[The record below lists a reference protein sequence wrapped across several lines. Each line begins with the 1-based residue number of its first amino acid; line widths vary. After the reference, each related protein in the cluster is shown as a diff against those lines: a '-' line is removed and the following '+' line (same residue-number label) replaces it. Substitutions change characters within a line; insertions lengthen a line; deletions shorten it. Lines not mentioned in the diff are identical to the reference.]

1 MDREQ
6 ISWVIVR
13 AFGVYLLLQAFI
25 LLPELMAALVT
36 ASYYS
41 SVMSSLGPGTGT
53 TGSFNSVGTSL
64 FRTMAVVPLL
74 RLVLYVA
81 VGIYMVR
88 GGEYVVWLL
97 TRTPNNLTD
106 GGARGDAQQFV
117 EHEPRERDSQE
128 T

>member
-25 LLPELMAALVT
+25 LLPELMAGLVT

-53 TGSFNSVGTSL
+53 AGSFNRVGTSL

-74 RLVLYVA
+74 RLVLYTA
-81 VGIYMVR
+81 VGIYLVR
-88 GGEYVVWLL
+88 SGDYVVWLL
-97 TRTPNNLTD
+97 ARTPNNLKDD
-106 GGARGDAQQFV
+106 GAGGDARQIV
-117 EHEPRERDSQE
+117 ANEPRERDSQE